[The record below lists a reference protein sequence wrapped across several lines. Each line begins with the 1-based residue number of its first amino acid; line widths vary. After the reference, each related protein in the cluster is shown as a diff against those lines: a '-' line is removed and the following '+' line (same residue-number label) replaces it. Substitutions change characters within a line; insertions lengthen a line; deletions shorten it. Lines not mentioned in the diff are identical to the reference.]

1 MHSRASDDDDD
12 ETSAGGYVAHRRRL
26 RAATPKTRTTFAVDR
41 RPRPERSAGYIARR
55 SSALRESGV
64 RARARCV
71 KISSSPAAVDD
82 RESAYALRGCLR
94 PRQRFRSTFVFET
107 YVALTPGE
115 YGYSRGFGG
124 VRSSHSTACRYTANA
139 LTSTMANRSKRR
151 LYSRLYARRRS
162 PETRTPY
169 EYGRAAGPL
178 ASTDGFRSFG
188 RSGEYATRALSRAPV
203 GLAVPSLPR
212 DTTRRTRVLTARSPL
227 RDGSSRLGETRRT
240 TSARATKA
248 VIALD
253 VRFPACPGLPLARS
267 LACSSVDPSNDVGS
281 GRRRDQRGARANEP
295 ADTAARHEKYRRRA
309 SAKLDRA
316 RPLAARSPVTNGK
329 DRHAATSQ
337 YTETTPRRTQLG
349 RRRSKSTFVDAERL
363 VYIVL

>member
-139 LTSTMANRSKRR
+139 LTSTMANRSKEATLFASVCAAKVTRDAHAVRVRACGRAPR
-151 LYSRLYARRRS
+151 LYRR
-162 PETRTPY
+162 
-169 EYGRAAGPL
+169 
-178 ASTDGFRSFG
+178 F
-188 RSGEYATRALSRAPV
+188 
-203 GLAVPSLPR
+203 
-212 DTTRRTRVLTARSPL
+212 
-227 RDGSSRLGETRRT
+227 
-240 TSARATKA
+240 
-248 VIALD
+248 
-253 VRFPACPGLPLARS
+253 
-267 LACSSVDPSNDVGS
+267 
-281 GRRRDQRGARANEP
+281 
-295 ADTAARHEKYRRRA
+295 
-309 SAKLDRA
+309 
-316 RPLAARSPVTNGK
+316 
-329 DRHAATSQ
+329 
-337 YTETTPRRTQLG
+337 
-349 RRRSKSTFVDAERL
+349 
-363 VYIVL
+363 

>member
-1 MHSRASDDDDD
+1 M
-12 ETSAGGYVAHRRRL
+12 RR
-26 RAATPKTRTTFAVDR
+26 F
-41 RPRPERSAGYIARR
+41 
-55 SSALRESGV
+55 
-64 RARARCV
+64 
-71 KISSSPAAVDD
+71 
-82 RESAYALRGCLR
+82 
-94 PRQRFRSTFVFET
+94 
-107 YVALTPGE
+107 
-115 YGYSRGFGG
+115 
-124 VRSSHSTACRYTANA
+124 
-139 LTSTMANRSKRR
+139 
-151 LYSRLYARRRS
+151 YSRLYARRRS

-227 RDGSSRLGETRRT
+227 RDGEFEAGRKTRRT

-281 GRRRDQRGARANEP
+281 GRRRDQRGARAKR
-295 ADTAARHEKYRRRA
+295 ARRRGRAARKVPATRVRQ
-309 SAKLDRA
+309 KLDRA
-316 RPLAARSPVTNGK
+316 TTRSALARHQRERPTRGRYS
-329 DRHAATSQ
+329 
-337 YTETTPRRTQLG
+337 TPRRRLEE
-349 RRRSKSTFVDAERL
+349 RSSVDAARNRL
-363 VYIVL
+363 SSTPND